1 MERFLKIYGSLVGF
15 VNKTYMLF
23 AVLNLGVVIVAMFVQ
38 VFTRY
43 VMNAALTG
51 SEELARYCFIW
62 FNFLGASICVSKG
75 SHAVVGFLSDR
86 LTGDAKKWHTVATE
100 LAMMLFAVLVLYYSA
115 RMVSVGMRQVSPA
128 MRMPMVMVYLAMP
141 ASAAGIILNVINNV
155 LSLLTGKAPQ
165 PEAGAIRG
173 SDQ

>member
-1 MERFLKIYGSLVGF
+1 MERFTRGYDRAVTI
-15 VNKTYMLF
+15 VNKVYLCL
-23 AVLNLGVVIVAMFVQ
+23 AVLSLGVVIVAMFTQ

-75 SHAVVGFLSDR
+75 SNTVVGFLSER
-86 LTGDAKKWHTVATE
+86 LRGDAKKWHTIVTE
-100 LAMMLFAVLVLYYSA
+100 LTMMIFAVILLQYSI
-115 RMVSVGMRQVSPA
+115 RMVGVGMRQVSPA
-128 MRMPMVMVYLAMP
+128 LRMPMVAVYLAMP
-141 ASAAGIILNVINNV
+141 VSAAGIILNVANNV
-155 LSLLTGKAPQ
+155 LALLTGKPFPAPT
-165 PEAGAIRG
+165 GAIRG